1 MSRRVRSRQELDWP
15 LPWQIEVGLAV
26 IGLICV
32 PFGMYWFTKEITSP
46 ATMLG
51 QLFNIPVDVQPLI
64 TAFRPM
70 IWIFGVIIGWR
81 VRCWLRRSIVDRLN
95 RIL

>member
-1 MSRRVRSRQELDWP
+1 
-15 LPWQIEVGLAV
+15 
-26 IGLICV
+26 
-32 PFGMYWFTKEITSP
+32 MYWFTKEITSP

-51 QLFNIPVDVQPLI
+51 QLFNIPVDVQPI
-64 TAFRPM
+64 VTAFRPM